1 MTYSPTLP
9 VLDGAD
15 DPASVLEHAR
25 ERKRAGEQADRDV
38 MCDAAI
44 FLGMHSTE
52 SWVGPSDEWH
62 EKTLPLGGEGCPAVT
77 EFAVIEWAAAMG
89 MSPDAARAYL
99 SKVAE
104 GRYRLRRCWDR
115 LDADDPAH
123 RLLAWRLGMIA
134 ERTMCLS
141 PAAAAFVDR
150 HVAAVA
156 HKIGPVQLM
165 RLVEEAKALHDPAQ
179 AEADRAAA
187 AERRHV
193 DIDLAAVGVKGTV
206 HLDADLDLAD
216 ALDLETAVAD
226 LAHQLLVA
234 GCTESLDVRRSMAL
248 GLLARGE
255 RPLPL
260 DEASDEKPDVNTA
273 GRPSREVVIHAHISA
288 AAVTGATGTGEMA
301 RPVQEILN
309 AITIEQVRT
318 WCGNPAA
325 KVIIKPIIDLDE
337 HIWVMSYEASDRL
350 KDQTTLRDGTCVHP
364 WCTRP
369 AIRCDGEHRV
379 PHDPDHPERGPTCS
393 CNQAPLCRRHHRAK
407 TTGGWTYVTIEPG
420 TYLWRSPLGY
430 QYLRDHT
437 GTIDV
442 TPDTDR
448 TRYARE
454 LIAHFDNGD
463 SP

>member
-38 MCDAAI
+38 MTDAAI
-44 FLGMHSTE
+44 FLGMHATDAL
-52 SWVGPSDEWH
+52 VGPADEWH

-77 EFAVIEWAAAMG
+77 EFAVVEWAAAMG
-89 MSPDAARAYL
+89 MTPDAAHAYL

-104 GRYRLRRCWDR
+104 GRYRLGRCWER
-115 LDADDPAH
+115 LQAKKV
-123 RLLAWRLGMIA
+123 RAWRIA
-134 ERTMCLS
+134 MVAEQTMCLS
-141 PAAAAFVDR
+141 PEAAAYVDR

-156 HKIGPVQLM
+156 DKIGPAQLK
-165 RLVEEAKALHDPAQ
+165 RIIEEAKALFDPEQ
-179 AEADRAAA
+179 TEADRAAA

-193 DIDLAAVGVKGTV
+193 EIDLAAAGVQGTV

-216 ALDLETAVAD
+216 ALDLETAVAH
-226 LAHQLLVA
+226 LAHQLLLA

-248 GLLARGE
+248 GLLARGQTS
-255 RPLPL
+255 L
-260 DEASDEKPDVNTA
+260 DLQDGEPKPAPRARD
-273 GRPSREVVIHAHISA
+273 VVIHAHISA
-288 AAVTGATGTGEMA
+288 TAVTGFAGTTGTSAALA
-301 RPVQEILN
+301 RVQEVLN

-318 WCGNPAA
+318 WCGNPDA
-325 KVIIKPIIDLDE
+325 KVIIKPVLDLDE

-350 KDQTTLRDGTCVHP
+350 KDQTNQRDGTCVHP

-369 AIRCDGEHRV
+369 AIKCDSEHRV
-379 PHDPDHPERGPTCS
+379 PHDPDHPERGPTCT

-420 TYLWRSPLGY
+420 VYLWRSPLGY

-448 TRYARE
+448 TRYAHE
-454 LIAHFDNGD
+454 LIAHFGD
-463 SP
+463 QPPDK